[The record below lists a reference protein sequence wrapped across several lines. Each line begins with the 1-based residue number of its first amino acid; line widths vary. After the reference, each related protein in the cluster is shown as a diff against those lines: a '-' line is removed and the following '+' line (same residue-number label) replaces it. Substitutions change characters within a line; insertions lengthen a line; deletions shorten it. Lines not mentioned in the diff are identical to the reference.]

1 MMVSTPT
8 GAVSPNIKPSTS
20 QLDWHIVLETLA
32 DGQVAAWIAEWPDC
46 RVTAAGRE
54 EAIGAV
60 KQSLAAKLETVEVVS
75 VSMPFATQAIELAPG
90 ERVEHPALKF
100 VGILKDDPNFAAW
113 ADAFWAE
120 KQRNHDDEEVL
131 SLEEFL
137 QES

>member
-1 MMVSTPT
+1 MVA
-8 GAVSPNIKPSTS
+8 AVESPNVMASPA

-54 EAIGAV
+54 DAIDAV
-60 KQSLAAKLETVEVVS
+60 KQALDEKLKMAEVAPQS
-75 VSMPFATQAIELAPG
+75 IELIPL
-90 ERVEHPALKF
+90 EHPLLKF
-100 VGILKDDPNFAAW
+100 AGILKDDPLFCAW

-120 KQRNHDDEEVL
+120 KQRGHDDEEIL
-131 SLEEFL
+131 SLEAFL

>member
-1 MMVSTPT
+1 MVA
-8 GAVSPNIKPSTS
+8 AVESPNVMASPA

-54 EAIGAV
+54 DAIGQLQV
-60 KQSLAAKLETVEVVS
+60 RLDERAKSFEVIAFPMS
-75 VSMPFATQAIELAPG
+75 VSPPQEENPWKPFYGA
-90 ERVEHPALKF
+90 
-100 VGILKDDPNFAAW
+100 LKDDPSFCAW
-113 ADAFWAE
+113 AEAFWAE
-120 KQRNHDDEEVL
+120 KQRSHDDDEIL

>member
-1 MMVSTPT
+1 MVA
-8 GAVSPNIKPSTS
+8 AVESPNVMASPA

-54 EAIGAV
+54 DAIGAV
-60 KQSLAAKLETVEVVS
+60 KQSLAVKLEAVEVVS
-75 VSMPFATQAIELAPG
+75 LPMPFARQSIELAPG
-90 ERVEHPALKF
+90 ASAEHPAMKF

-113 ADAFWAE
+113 ADGFWAE
-120 KQRNHDDEEVL
+120 KQRSHDDEEIL